1 MSGCELSGKRRRLVA
16 EIVQRPCN
24 EGLEEKGDP
33 SHCVAEGCEPLSS
46 VVLKTGCNPKDF
58 KQTCAQLSTG
68 KTKAV
73 DGIGFGPLTKIGCTK
88 LNREICQMLVDN
100 FEVEK
105 EGCCI
110 KIQGRSLS
118 IRDSD
123 FERVMGVRSGGLAV
137 ELDGWSEV
145 IKINELTS
153 KIFGENR
160 EISIVTLKKNIL
172 EREEVD
178 DIVKISFVLYAF
190 AILLCPTRP
199 GYVERKFLIPIC
211 DTAAIGTK
219 NWESVCFRHLV
230 DGVLSKSNQKDRLGY
245 MSGCMLFVQLFYFD
259 CVGYSASMVSKSVHP
274 VVAWTNK
281 RCRSMIE
288 WISAQWGSHGG
299 CVYISNSVG
308 AKIGE
313 NLEAD
318 YGCQL
323 VCESVPEHVSKALF
337 QIYGVQNEI
346 RFVSSKMGCMEANI
360 ERVRKIIFEIG
371 KIMRE
376 MNVGVRGQLH
386 SYRMKTGNGNEF
398 GSDDDGSVIGI
409 DIEPWQ
415 KRPLSS
421 YYDGGSWQEGAYDEA
436 AKEGDRYV
444 EDTGAEVGLK
454 LGPVST
460 DDGNVGKEEDRFPL
474 KGNLSLT
481 EWTLLKFLFEK
492 PTRGPVKCRD
502 EVARFGE
509 WIMSTADFDCLR
521 PRNKISNK
529 VINISAAYLFEKE
542 SDSWFLPTN
551 FGEQAC
557 YKNQSSKVETSL
569 ASIISE
575 CGLHRFNRRLKWC
588 SKILIPVHD

>member
-1 MSGCELSGKRRRLVA
+1 MIGCELSGKRRRL
-16 EIVQRPCN
+16 QRPRN
-24 EGLEEKGDP
+24 EGVEKKGDP
-33 SHCVAEGCEPLSS
+33 SHCVAEGGEPLSS

-58 KQTCAQLSTG
+58 KQTCAKLSTE

-123 FERVMGVRSGGLAV
+123 FERVMGVRNGGSAV

-153 KIFGENR
+153 KIFGENT

-178 DIVKISFVLYAF
+178 DIFKISFVLYAL

-199 GYVERKFLIPIC
+199 GCVEMKFVIPVC
-211 DTAAIGTK
+211 DAAAIGTK
-219 NWESVCFRHLV
+219 NWASVCFRHLV
-230 DGVLSKSNQKDRLGY
+230 DGVLSYQKDRSGY
-245 MSGCMLFVQLFYFD
+245 MSGCMLFLQLFYFD

-288 WISAQWGSHGG
+288 WISAQGGSHSG

-318 YGCQL
+318 YCCQL
-323 VCESVPEHVSKALF
+323 VCENVPEDVSKALF
-337 QIYGVQNEI
+337 QIYGVQNEF
-346 RFVSSKMGCMEANI
+346 RLVSSKMGCMEANI

-371 KIMRE
+371 KILRE

-386 SYRMKTGNGNEF
+386 SYRKKTGNGNEF
-398 GSDDDGSVIGI
+398 GSDDDGSVI
-409 DIEPWQ
+409 E
-415 KRPLSS
+415 
-421 YYDGGSWQEGAYDEA
+421 
-436 AKEGDRYV
+436 EGDRYV

-454 LGPVST
+454 PGHVST
-460 DDGNVGKEEDRFPL
+460 DDGNVGKEEDRFPF

-492 PTRGPVKCRD
+492 PARGPVKCRD

-521 PRNKISNK
+521 PGIKISSK

-588 SKILIPVHD
+588 SKVM